1 MHDKRNKDKGWR
13 EFPSSGEKRSGRK
26 GGLSAWPVKVIQ
38 DFSFRNS
45 RRGNGL
51 FNGAPTGFFTFSGAA
66 FRQLGAG
73 QEAGRYGPERRI
85 SRTGR
90 PGVSVSGFWI
100 FPRFRRS
107 GQAGGPAP
115 WPAGFQY
122 RLPRKGQVNRGL
134 EGWEARPLGLRGR
147 FLSRPFPPTP
157 PKAGEPGAGGE
168 GWAGPSAPLPQ
179 GPSGQRNPVARLAGT
194 ARFLVHRRTPNGP
207 VKMQKNLGR

>member
-26 GGLSAWPVKVIQ
+26 GGLSAWPEQ
-38 DFSFRNS
+38 DIRDFFLPEQPPGERSFQ
-45 RRGNGL
+45 RGVNGI
-51 FNGAPTGFFTFSGAA
+51 FRAIGGRIFGSSAPGRKPGGA
-66 FRQLGAG
+66 FRS
-73 QEAGRYGPERRI
+73 ERKI

-90 PGVSVSGFWI
+90 QGVSVSGFRI

-107 GQAGGPAP
+107 GKAGGPAP

-134 EGWEARPLGLRGR
+134 KDKRP
-147 FLSRPFPPTP
+147 
-157 PKAGEPGAGGE
+157 
-168 GWAGPSAPLPQ
+168 GPSAPLPQ